1 MIRSVAQTGGAYLKS
16 WGCADGSSHIGAPR
30 WISVR
35 QSMNDLFR
43 HRGGA
48 IVVAVV
54 LSIAGWAIVGGLAYF
69 LWNLF
74 WAQPSQQNDGRG
86 GGDLVVA
93 VCEAAAPP
101 G

>member
-1 MIRSVAQTGGAYLKS
+1 M
-16 WGCADGSSHIGAPR
+16 
-30 WISVR
+30 R
-35 QSMNDLFR
+35 QSVNDLFR

-54 LSIAGWAIVGGLAYF
+54 LSIAGWAIVGGLTYL

-93 VCEAAAPP
+93 VCEAAPRRDDHMTATESLDALAGGEARRPNQSICTR
-101 G
+101 